1 MGQPDLETRT
11 RRLEDREAI
20 RELVGRYGFVIDNR
34 DTEGLAELFCEDA
47 VLESQDGVMNSTGRA
62 AIVQMFKGRFAVLG
76 PTFHFTHDHAITLNE
91 SDPDAGIGL
100 IASHAEVTR
109 NGTAMLA
116 AIRYHDEYRRE
127 GSRWRFA
134 RRKLSFFY
142 YVSVG
147 EYVEAMKSPLRQRA
161 YGDERPADWPESLET
176 WKRYRASGSGS

>member
-1 MGQPDLETRT
+1 MGQPDLETRI

-34 DTEGLAELFCEDA
+34 DVDGLTELFCEDA
-47 VLESQDGVMNSTGRA
+47 VLESEDGVMNSAGRA

-76 PTFHFTHDHAITLNE
+76 PTFHFTHDHAITLDE
-91 SDPDAGIGL
+91 HDPDVGSGL

-109 NGTAMLA
+109 NGATMLA

-127 GSRWRFA
+127 GGRWRFA

-142 YVSVG
+142 YVPVG
-147 EYVEAMKSPLRQRA
+147 EYAEAMKGTLRQRA
-161 YGDERPADWPESLET
+161 YGDQRPADWPESLET
-176 WKRYRASGSGS
+176 WKRYCASETGS